1 MEKAR
6 KIGLTLISSKCQ
18 FRCNELTCPGHTIP
32 KDRISADAN
41 KIRAITEMTMPGDK
55 KAVQSLL
62 EMINYVRKLNMS
74 EITKPLRQLLKKEI
88 DWHWNKIH
96 EETVNKIK

>member
-1 MEKAR
+1 M
-6 KIGLTLISSKCQ
+6 
-18 FRCNELTCPGHTIP
+18 TCPGHTIP

-88 DWHWNKIH
+88 DWHWNKTH